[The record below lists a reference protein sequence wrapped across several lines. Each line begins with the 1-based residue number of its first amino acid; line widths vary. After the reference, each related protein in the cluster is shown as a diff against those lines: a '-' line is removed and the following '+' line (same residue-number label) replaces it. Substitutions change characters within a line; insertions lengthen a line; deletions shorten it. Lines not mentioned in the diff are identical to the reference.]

1 MQKGATVL
9 ITGASGGIG
18 ADMARIFAREGYDLV
33 LVARSENK
41 LHDLASALTSE
52 FKIKATILVYDLVDM
67 AAPRKIFEEL
77 AAKNLPVQML
87 VNNAGFGEYGFFE
100 EINLQRELDMMQ
112 VNMGAVVQLSKLFL
126 AQLPEDSPGKILNVA
141 STAAFQPGPLMAVYY
156 ATKAFVLSFS
166 GALANELEDRNVTV
180 TALCPGPTNTGFAK
194 DANLDGSDL
203 FAGKVATPE
212 EVAQAGYKGMMAG
225 ETVVIQGTRNQA
237 LAFAVRLAPRNFVTR
252 LVRFMQEKK

>member
-1 MQKGATVL
+1 MQKGATAL

-18 ADMARIFAREGYDLV
+18 ADMARLFAREGYNLV

-41 LHDLASALTSE
+41 MQALASELTGKYKT
-52 FKIKATILVYDLVDM
+52 KITILPYDLVDQ
-67 AAPRKIFEEL
+67 AAPEQVFKEL
-77 AAKNLPVQML
+77 AERKLPVQML

-100 EINLQRELDMMQ
+100 EIKLQRELDMMQ
-112 VNMGAVVQLSKLFL
+112 LNMGAVVALSKLFL
-126 AQLPEDSPGKILNVA
+126 QQLPKGEQGKILNVA

-180 TALCPGPTNTGFAK
+180 TALCPGPTKTGFEQ
-194 DANLDGSDL
+194 DANLSGSDL
-203 FAGKVATPE
+203 FASNVASSE
-212 EVAQAGYKGMMAG
+212 EVAEAGFKAMMAG
-225 ETVVIQGTRNQA
+225 DTVVIPGARNKT

>member
-18 ADMARIFAREGYDLV
+18 ADMARIFAREGYNLV

-41 LHDLASALTSE
+41 LRELATQLKQEHQVKTEVLAHDLVE
-52 FKIKATILVYDLVDM
+52 P
-67 AAPRKIFEEL
+67 AAPEKIFQEL
-77 AAKNLPVQML
+77 AARNLPVQGL

-100 EINLQRELDMMQ
+100 DINLTRELAMMQ
-112 VNMGAVVQLSKLFL
+112 VNMGAVVALSKLFL
-126 AQLPEDSPGKILNVA
+126 AQLPPGASGKILNVA

-166 GALANELEDRNVTV
+166 GALANELENRNVTV
-180 TALCPGPTNTGFAK
+180 TALCPGPTRTGFAD
-194 DANLDGSDL
+194 DANLNGSDL
-203 FAGKVATPE
+203 FAGNIASSE
-212 EVAQAGYKGMMAG
+212 EVAQAGFKGMLAG
-225 ETVVIQGTRNQA
+225 DTVVIPGAKNQA

-252 LVRFMQEKK
+252 LVRYMQEKK

>member
-18 ADMARIFAREGYDLV
+18 ADMARIFAREGYNLV

-41 LHDLASALTSE
+41 MQELARDLT
-52 FKIKATILVYDLVDM
+52 KQHNTQITILPYDLVDP
-67 AAPRKIFEEL
+67 AVPEQIFKIL
-77 AAKNLPVQML
+77 AEKQIKIQLL

-100 EINLQRELDMMQ
+100 EIKLQRELDMMQ
-112 VNMGAVVQLSKLFL
+112 LNMGAVVILSKLFL
-126 AQLPEDSPGKILNVA
+126 AQLPKGEPGKILNVA

-180 TALCPGPTNTGFAK
+180 TALCPGPTKTGFEQ
-194 DANLDGSDL
+194 DANLSGSDL
-203 FAGKVATPE
+203 FASNVASAE
-212 EVAQAGYKGMMAG
+212 EVAQAGYKGMMVG
-225 ETVVIQGTRNQA
+225 DTVVIPGARNKT
-237 LAFAVRLAPRNFVTR
+237 LAFAVRLAPRSFVTR
-252 LVRFMQEKK
+252 

>member
-18 ADMARIFAREGYDLV
+18 ADMARIFAREGYNLV

-41 LHDLASALTSE
+41 LNNLAATLTSE
-52 FKIKATILVYDLVDM
+52 FKIKATVLIYDLVD
-67 AAPRKIFEEL
+67 AVAPQKIFQEL
-77 AAKNLPVQML
+77 AEKNLPIQML

-100 EINLQRELDMMQ
+100 EIKLQRELDMMQ

-126 AQLPEDSPGKILNVA
+126 AQLPHGSPGKILNVA

-156 ATKAFVLSFS
+156 ATKAFVLSIS
-166 GALANELEDRNVTV
+166 GALANELEKRNVTV
-180 TALCPGPTNTGFAK
+180 TALCPGPTKTGFAD

-203 FAGKVATPE
+203 FAGKIATSE
-212 EVAQAGYKGMMAG
+212 EVAQAGFKGMMAG
-225 ETVVIQGTRNQA
+225 DTVVIQGAKNQA

-252 LVRFMQEKK
+252 LVRYMQEKK

>member
-18 ADMARIFAREGYDLV
+18 ADMEKIFAREGYSLI

-41 LHDLASALTSE
+41 LRELAEQLMASHLIGV
-52 FKIKATILVYDLVDM
+52 KVLVYDLVDA
-67 AAPRKIFEEL
+67 AAPEKIFQQL
-77 AAKNLPVQML
+77 ASEQIKVQGL

-100 EINLQRELDMMQ
+100 EINLQRELQMMQ
-112 VNMGAVVQLSKLFL
+112 VNMGAVVALSKLFL
-126 AQLPEDSPGKILNVA
+126 AQLPKGTSGKILNVA

-166 GALANELEDRNVTV
+166 GALANELENRNVTV
-180 TALCPGPTNTGFAK
+180 TALCPGPTKTGFAD
-194 DANLDGSDL
+194 DANLNGSDL
-203 FAGKVATPE
+203 FAGSIASSE
-212 EVAQAGYKGMMAG
+212 EVAQAGFKGMMTG
-225 ETVVIQGTRNQA
+225 DTVVIPGAKNQA

-252 LVRFMQEKK
+252 LVRYMQEKK

>member
-18 ADMARIFAREGYDLV
+18 ADLARIFAREGFNLV

-41 LHDLASALTSE
+41 LNELATTVTSE
-52 FKIKATILVYDLVDM
+52 FKITATVLVYDLVDVT
-67 AAPRKIFEEL
+67 APQKIFQEL
-77 AAKNLPVQML
+77 AEKKIPVQGL

-126 AQLPEDSPGKILNVA
+126 EQISLGSAGKILNVA

-166 GALANELEDRNVTV
+166 GALANELEKRNVTV
-180 TALCPGPTNTGFAK
+180 TALCPGPTKTGFAA

-203 FAGKVATPE
+203 FAGKIATSE
-212 EVAQAGYKGMMAG
+212 EVAQAGFKGMMAG
-225 ETVVIQGTRNQA
+225 DTVVIPGAKNQA
-237 LAFAVRLAPRNFVTR
+237 FAFAVRLAPRNFVTR